1 MDNHPIKPPSD
12 LVREWSR
19 FSGNEDFFYF
29 EETFQGIADKAA
41 QWGADRQLELAE
53 GFFVEYL
60 RLKLWDLWD
69 NDESLEE
76 FRKSMRPKPL
86 SKKQRAKDALS
97 KIMSSQKGLFDG
109 RPFLTIQEALDTLP
123 DD

>member
-1 MDNHPIKPPSD
+1 MSNYPVKPPSD
-12 LVREWSR
+12 LVREWAR
-19 FSGNEDFFYF
+19 FKGNSDFSYF

-69 NDESLEE
+69 DDESLEE

-86 SKKQRAKDALS
+86 SKKQQAKNALS
-97 KIMSSQKGLFDG
+97 QIMGSQKGMFDG
-109 RPFLTIQEALDTLP
+109 KPFFIIKEFLDSLP